1 MAKTPKLKTKI
12 TCWYSPTQVIY
23 PTTSQLTRSPLLK
36 AKSIRSRAVKRAVSP
51 TDGSLL
57 KSLPRAEPIPIVKP
71 HVLSAQHNA
80 GITKKSK
87 SKQLT
92 RAQRKRQEKGMERA
106 EFVMDKTE
114 KKIAKSVG
122 KERIVKERRATWE
135 EMNRKALAA
144 LGKLVSGCRDEENAE
159 VVVEDGASRGIST
172 QPTKAMSKPSAP
184 SQPAAP
190 VQKFEFE
197 EDGEIT

>member
-1 MAKTPKLKTKI
+1 MHVRPTQQSRNPSSDKYVIQHNKPTTIMAKTPKLKAKI
-12 TCWYSPTQVIY
+12 TS
-23 PTTSQLTRSPLLK
+23 
-36 AKSIRSRAVKRAVSP
+36 KSLRSRAVKRAVSP
-51 TDGSLL
+51 TDESLL
-57 KSLPRAEPIPIVKP
+57 KSLPRAEPIPTFKP

-92 RAQRKRQEKGMERA
+92 RAQRRRQEKGMERA

-114 KKIAKSVG
+114 KKIAKSLG
-122 KERIVKERRATWE
+122 KGRVVKERRATWE

-144 LGKLVSGCRDEENAE
+144 LGKLVSGGGDEDNAE
-159 VVVEDGASRGIST
+159 VMDEDGASKGTST
-172 QPTKAMSKPSAP
+172 HKAISKPL
-184 SQPAAP
+184 QQAAP
-190 VQKFEFE
+190 AQKFEFE

>member
-1 MAKTPKLKTKI
+1 MAKTPKLKSKI
-12 TCWYSPTQVIY
+12 TS
-23 PTTSQLTRSPLLK
+23 
-36 AKSIRSRAVKRAVSP
+36 KSIRSRAVKRAASP
-51 TDGSLL
+51 TDESLL
-57 KSLPRAEPIPIVKP
+57 KSLPRSEPIPTVKP

-80 GITKKSK
+80 GITKRSK

-92 RAQRKRQEKGMERA
+92 RAQRRRQEKVMERA

-114 KKIAKSVG
+114 KKIAKSLG
-122 KERIVKERRATWE
+122 KGRVVKERSSPWE

-144 LGKLVSGCRDEENAE
+144 LDKLVSGGGDEDNAE
-159 VVVEDGASRGIST
+159 GVDEDAASKGTST
-172 QPTKAMSKPSAP
+172 QPTTAISRPSAP
-184 SQPAAP
+184 SQQAAP